1 MTHPTIGVDLC
12 LEKSM
17 KISVVKTDVR
27 FVMIY
32 CVYIYYIY
40 IWFHSTS
47 YNDMSHPS
55 CQPIPGLDLR
65 APGLVSR
72 TRFALP
78 GTSSLDWTPAIPV
91 GFQDLP
97 LGAVIETSLPRMA
110 QVFNAFLQ

>member
-1 MTHPTIGVDLC
+1 
-12 LEKSM
+12 
-17 KISVVKTDVR
+17 
-27 FVMIY
+27 
-32 CVYIYYIY
+32 
-40 IWFHSTS
+40 
-47 YNDMSHPS
+47 MSHPS